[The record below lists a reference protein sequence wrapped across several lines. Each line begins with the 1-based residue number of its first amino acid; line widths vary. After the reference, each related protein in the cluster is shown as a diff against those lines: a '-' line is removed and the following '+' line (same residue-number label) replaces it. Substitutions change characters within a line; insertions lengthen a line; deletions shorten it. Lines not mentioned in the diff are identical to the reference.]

1 MVKYGQN
8 DSETI
13 EHSKIVD
20 SFMLSPKAN
29 RNHSP
34 KGLRII
40 NNSLMRKN
48 VTRPAQEELKVS
60 ESVQSFGID
69 KDDIAIQE
77 FDLLPL

>member
-1 MVKYGQN
+1 
-8 DSETI
+8 
-13 EHSKIVD
+13 
-20 SFMLSPKAN
+20 
-29 RNHSP
+29 
-34 KGLRII
+34 
-40 NNSLMRKN
+40 MRKN